1 MGRLHNGLHR
11 KGETACSLNAYVCF
25 RQVYV
30 FKNVFIAK
38 RKTFL
43 KQRSKKRLNRKD
55 IRKTEIEKLTQF
67 SAIIMLL
74 KKCEMSHLSVNCSRT
89 FSFVEPLKSYMRKG
103 QDNTKFYYFQALY
116 RLKVAKTNF
125 ISQRTNR
132 M

>member
-1 MGRLHNGLHR
+1 MRRLHNGLRR
-11 KGETACSLNAYVCF
+11 KGGAACSLNAYVCS
-25 RQVYV
+25 RQVCV
-30 FKNVFIAK
+30 FKNVFITK
-38 RKTFL
+38 SKHFETD
-43 KQRSKKRLNRKD
+43 RSRKRLNRKD
-55 IRKTEIEKLTQF
+55 IRKTEVEKLTQF

-74 KKCEMSHLSVNCSRT
+74 KKCEMSHLSVNCSRS
-89 FSFVEPLKSYMRKG
+89 FSLVEPLKSYMRKG

>member
-1 MGRLHNGLHR
+1 MFALDKFAYLRMSLLPKVNIF
-11 KGETACSLNAYVCF
+11 ETD
-25 RQVYV
+25 
-30 FKNVFIAK
+30 
-38 RKTFL
+38 
-43 KQRSKKRLNRKD
+43 RSRKRLNRKD
-55 IRKTEIEKLTQF
+55 IRKTELEKLTQF

-74 KKCEMSHLSVNCSRT
+74 KKCEMSHLSVNCSRS
-89 FSFVEPLKSYMRKG
+89 FSLVEPLKSYMRKG